1 MFLIVH
7 LNETMGKP
15 AFYNYLGCCIDH
27 LRLMNYFVQSL
38 SVLSV
43 LHWLLHLQDFLFQF
57 GNRDYMFLIFIG
69 KILEQY
75 TLSYLSRRI

>member
-27 LRLMNYFVQSL
+27 LRLSVCLECAALVAAFAGFSL
-38 SVLSV
+38 SV
-43 LHWLLHLQDFLFQF
+43 W
-57 GNRDYMFLIFIG
+57 
-69 KILEQY
+69 E
-75 TLSYLSRRI
+75 